1 MKVVLIMSRQ
11 HEATAET
18 PAPILRSYRRFT
30 PDELA
35 GLRTARVKWGAEISV
50 VDLSVGGVRF
60 EIPGEL
66 APNSTVVLEFLSRNK
81 TVLRTARILRC
92 QSIQAMESPG
102 RSVAACAF
110 RRPFPVSSFASD
122 ALPEARPASS
132 APDDNRTWR
141 QVVGKYRDGRLIRG
155 YTPDFSP
162 MNPYLHISPA
172 PYAERAEFVSMIQLD
187 ALFFGRDAKP
197 LDGDLAEPSGPDVVP
212 AQGRKVAVPLPNGT
226 EMIGAARSY
235 SRDSAGFFVES
246 LDEGSGTLRVFVTAS
261 GVRSVRFV

>member
-1 MKVVLIMSRQ
+1 MSRRD
-11 HEATAET
+11 AVTAET

-30 PDELA
+30 PNELA

-60 EIPGEL
+60 EIAGEL
-66 APNSTVVLEFLSRNK
+66 APNSTVVLEFMSRTK

-92 QSIQAMESPG
+92 QNIEAMEHP

-122 ALPEARPASS
+122 TFPESRPAVPPS
-132 APDDNRTWR
+132 DDARTWR

-162 MNPYLHISPA
+162 MNPYLHISPS
-172 PYAERAEFVSMIQLD
+172 PYAEGAEFVSLIQLD
-187 ALFFGRDAKP
+187 ALFFGRDAQP
-197 LDGDLAEPSGPDVVP
+197 LDSDLAEPTGPDVVP
-212 AQGRKVAVPLPNGT
+212 AEGRKVAVPLPNGT
-226 EMIGAARSY
+226 EIVGAARSY
-235 SRDSAGFFVES
+235 SRDSAGFFVEP
-246 LDEGSGTLRVFVTAS
+246 LDQASGTLRIFVTAS

>member
-1 MKVVLIMSRQ
+1 MSRR

-30 PDELA
+30 PGELA

-60 EIPGEL
+60 EIPGQL

-92 QSIQAMESPG
+92 QSLQADSQA
-102 RSVAACAF
+102 RSLAACEF

-122 ALPEARPASS
+122 TFPDARLAAAAS
-132 APDDNRTWR
+132 DDSRTWR

-162 MNPYLHISPA
+162 MNQYLHISPV
-172 PYAERAEFVSMIQLD
+172 PHAEGAEFVSMIQLD
-187 ALFFGRDAKP
+187 ALFFGRDAQP
-197 LDGDLAEPSGPDVVP
+197 PDGDLAEPSGPDVVP

-235 SRDSAGFFVES
+235 SRNSAGFFVES
-246 LDEGSGTLRVFVTAS
+246 LDEGSGTLRIFVTAS

>member
-1 MKVVLIMSRQ
+1 MSRRDA
-11 HEATAET
+11 ATAET

-30 PDELA
+30 SNELA
-35 GLRTARVKWGAEISV
+35 GLRTARVKWGAVISV

-110 RRPFPVSSFASD
+110 RRPFPVSSFATE
-122 ALPEARPASS
+122 ALPDARPVPA
-132 APDDNRTWR
+132 APDDSRTWR

-162 MNPYLHISPA
+162 MNPYLHISSA
-172 PYAERAEFVSMIQLD
+172 PYAEGAEFVSMIQLD
-187 ALFFGRDAKP
+187 ALFFGRDAQP
-197 LDGDLAEPSGPDVVP
+197 LDGDFAEPSGPDVVP

-235 SRDSAGFFVES
+235 SRDSAGFFVEP
-246 LDEGSGTLRVFVTAS
+246 LDEGSGTFRIFVTAS